1 MKAHSSRWQNRVVKF
16 LSRKS
21 LNLGLA
27 VVAAIASPTFAVS
40 VVRAQQA
47 LPPPPS
53 ISDTNALPSL
63 APVPPPTSG
72 LPMAAPTAF
81 PSAGFN
87 YPQDASGYP
96 APMPVPGAY
105 SASSYQV
112 IVNGDSPYLLQQI
125 QLSDQAAY
133 VREYQGR
140 RVIQAGE
147 FQTEGDAQN
156 RVMALA
162 QQGVA
167 AQVVSANA
175 SFGQGT
181 GMNSLGATPSIA
193 KVSHYQV
200 VVPTRPE
207 MFATLA
213 NKMVGMGVRP
223 DAIQAKRAPLGPH
236 LAIGPFLDQKE
247 AESVSQYLRTGGM
260 DARVFFVR

>member
-1 MKAHSSRWQNRVVKF
+1 MKAHSGHWQNRVLEF
-16 LSRKS
+16 LSCKS
-21 LNLGLA
+21 SSSGLA
-27 VVAAIASPTFAVS
+27 VVAAIASPLLTVS
-40 VVRAQQA
+40 VAGAQQA

-53 ISDTNALPSL
+53 ISNPNALPSL
-63 APVPPPTSG
+63 APVPPPTPG
-72 LPMAAPTAF
+72 LPTAL
-81 PSAGFN
+81 PGAGFS

-96 APMPVPGAY
+96 APMPVPPTAMPGAY
-105 SASSYQV
+105 SAPSYQV

-125 QLSDQAAY
+125 QLSEQSAY

-156 RVMALA
+156 RVVALA

-167 AQVVSANA
+167 AQVVSGNA
-175 SFGQGT
+175 AGIGT
-181 GMNSLGATPSIA
+181 GMNTLGAAPNIA
-193 KVSHYQV
+193 KVSHFQV

-207 MFATLA
+207 LFATLA

-236 LAIGPFLDQKE
+236 LAVGPFLDQKE

-260 DARVFFVR
+260 DARVFFVK